1 MCCKVSRLCWLH
13 SYFSILPILK
23 SNPKCCTCVHTHTQN
38 NSERN
43 QGMLGHPHTQK
54 RLASVL
60 LFQLAAVCQANLSFA
75 SVEGLGKTVK
85 RFRVTR
91 KWDSSCARECKKKSR
106 LRKSLVVCTNITL
119 KYSVLN
125 VCSVNQ
131 RKMIAGF
138 YNDPRCTSLPTDLF
152 PSSEVCIILFIFVTS
167 VSRCAEIIKNI

>member
-1 MCCKVSRLCWLH
+1 ME
-13 SYFSILPILK
+13 
-23 SNPKCCTCVHTHTQN
+23 ND
-38 NSERN
+38 SERN
-43 QGMLGHPHTQK
+43 QGMLKSPQTWK
-54 RLASVL
+54 RLPSVL

-75 SVEGLGKTVK
+75 SVKGLGKTVK
-85 RFRVTR
+85 CFPVTR

-138 YNDPRCTSLPTDLF
+138 YSDPRCTSLPTDLF
-152 PSSEVCIILFIFVTS
+152 PSSEVCIIPFIFVTS
-167 VSRCAEIIKNI
+167 VSSCAEIMKKQLGVSRVC

>member
-1 MCCKVSRLCWLH
+1 MCCKVSCLCRLHWH
-13 SYFSILPILK
+13 FSILLILK
-23 SNPKCCTCVHTHTQN
+23 SNPKCCTCTHTHTEN
-38 NSERN
+38 DSEGN
-43 QGMLGHPHTQK
+43 QGMLRYPHTQK

-60 LFQLAAVCQANLSFA
+60 LFQLAAVCPANISFA

-85 RFRVTR
+85 CFPVTR
-91 KWDSSCARECKKKSR
+91 KWDSSCARECTKKSH

-138 YNDPRCTSLPTDLF
+138 YNDPRYTSLPTDLF
-152 PSSEVCIILFIFVTS
+152 PSGVLHHPFYFCYFCF
-167 VSRCAEIIKNI
+167 